1 MEVTKNGKTL
11 YHIQNMNIYT
21 DGTPYDE
28 FVFCDH
34 WPTKDDLH
42 KLFLDTF
49 EDNPIDSNEQLDE
62 LLTSSQIYKLYAEE
76 L

>member
-1 MEVTKNGKTL
+1 MEVTKNGKAL
-11 YHIQNMNIYT
+11 YHIQNMNICT

-34 WPTKDDLH
+34 WPTENDL
-42 KLFLDTF
+42 KELFH
-49 EDNPIDSNEQLDE
+49 NEFGHDEQMLDE
-62 LLTSSQIYKLYAEE
+62 FLTSSNIYEVYAEE